1 MTALYELPDVMAE
14 AVHQK
19 YSSAFEAVYADGR
32 CTVVIKVYMEL
43 SDVDARLNKC
53 RNNRFF
59 NWLKKA
65 TYIFVLP

>member
-19 YSSAFEAVYADGR
+19 YSSAFDASYADRR

-43 SDVDARLNKC
+43 SGVDARLNKC
-53 RNNRFF
+53 RHDRF
-59 NWLKKA
+59 L
-65 TYIFVLP
+65 TD

>member
-19 YSSAFEAVYADGR
+19 YSSAFDAGYADGR
-32 CTVVIKVYMEL
+32 FTTVITVYMEL
-43 SDVDARLNKC
+43 SGVDARLNKC

-59 NWLKKA
+59 N
-65 TYIFVLP
+65 